1 MIEFE
6 SKFKTKYSK
15 IDECI
20 NDAAMSENYIQTYFT
35 DDDGREKRIRIH
47 YNVMDLTNNKKLNS
61 HAVLCEK
68 KLVGLVDGIEQR
80 EEKEEPIS
88 LDEAINIVINNLK
101 TTLVKKRYIVP
112 FENYKFEIDSYP
124 EFTNIDADMKD
135 VNGDFVT
142 IEVEFNSK
150 EDRDRFLTL
159 DLPSWLG
166 EDVSS
171 DKRYSNRRLAYLEK
185 TNNLVEDTV
194 RKFAGMKPKKTMR

>member
-20 NDAAMSENYIQTYFT
+20 NDATMSENYIQTYFT
-35 DDDGREKRIRIH
+35 DDDGSEKRLRIH
-47 YNVMDLTNNKKLNS
+47 YNVMDLTNNKKLNN

-68 KLVGLVDGIEQR
+68 KLVALVDGIEQR

-101 TTLVKKRYIVP
+101 TTLLKKRYIVP
-112 FENYKFEIDSYP
+112 FENYKFEIDIYP

-142 IEVEFNSK
+142 IEVEFKSK

-159 DLPSWLG
+159 ELPSWLG
-166 EDVSS
+166 EEVSS
-171 DKRYSNRRLAYLEK
+171 DKRYSNRRIAYLEK
-185 TNNLVEDTV
+185 TNNLVEETV
-194 RKFAGMKPKKTMR
+194 RKFAGMKPKKTLR

>member
-20 NDAAMSENYIQTYFT
+20 NDATMSENYIQTYFT

-47 YNVMDLTNNKKLNS
+47 YNVMDLTNNKKLNN

>member
-15 IDECI
+15 IDECV
-20 NDAAMSENYIQTYFT
+20 NNATMSENYIQTYFT
-35 DDDGREKRIRIH
+35 DDDGRDKRLRIH
-47 YNVMDLTNNKKLNS
+47 YNVMDLTNNKKLNN

-101 TTLVKKRYIVP
+101 TTLLKKRYVVP
-112 FENYKFEIDSYP
+112 FENYKFEIDIYP

-142 IEVEFNSK
+142 IEVEFKSK

-159 DLPSWLG
+159 ELPSWLG
-166 EDVSS
+166 EEVSS
-171 DKRYSNRRLAYLEK
+171 DKRYSNRRIAYLEK
-185 TNNLVEDTV
+185 TNNLVEETV
-194 RKFAGMKPKKTMR
+194 RKFAGLKPKKTIR